1 MMVDAEKVVDEYLM
15 VDGKSIDGW
24 KDFEMVDDVGGKEN

>member
-1 MMVDAEKVVDEYLM
+1 MMVDAEKVVDEYLR

-24 KDFEMVDDVGGKEN
+24 KDFENG